1 MGSGSSSTGGAPE
14 GAAVPGPAM
23 SARFVH
29 LSQLLLSERPDGAPV
44 ATSGGELR
52 TWGDLLRDVSGLAS
66 ALGDAERERWLV
78 LADDA
83 YAFAVAL
90 LALWQRGAVAVLPPN
105 AQPGTV
111 ERLGLDAAGVVSD
124 REDLLAA
131 PPGPRALHPL
141 APGPGLPCRRVAL
154 APDASAVE
162 LFTSGS
168 TGEGK
173 AVPKALRHLER
184 EVALLE
190 ARFGG
195 LVGPA
200 RILATASH
208 QHLYG
213 LLFRVLWPL
222 CAGRCFRAES
232 YLHPEEILP
241 RMAEDGA
248 CALVST
254 PAHLRRM
261 RALDGLA
268 TVADRCRAVFSSGG
282 PLDEETADALAQ
294 ALGGAPFEIFGS
306 TETGGVAWR
315 RQAPGAERLAWTPFE
330 GVRVERDPADGR
342 ARVRSAVVSAG
353 GPAGFVMGDRV
364 TLLGDGRFRL
374 EGRAD
379 RVVKVG
385 EKRLSLPEMESQL
398 REHPFVSEAGLL
410 LLEKAGFE
418 GRIGAAIVLSDA
430 GRRALQAQGR
440 RPIGLALS
448 EHLEAW
454 WDRVLLPRAW
464 RYVNE
469 LPVDARGKTTLAAL
483 RELFAAPEEE
493 SRSAE
498 PELLAERRSSFGI
511 ERRLRVPHDLVF
523 LSGHFPGF
531 PVVPGVVQ
539 LRWVMAAAADV
550 VGAEPAV
557 ACLDALKFR
566 ELLHP
571 GQDFDLE
578 VELAPDAR
586 SFRFCLRDGPRVFAS
601 GRCRLAASDGGMRP

>member
-1 MGSGSSSTGGAPE
+1 
-14 GAAVPGPAM
+14 M
-23 SARFVH
+23 SASFSH
-29 LSQLLLSERPDGAPV
+29 LSQLLLSRRSGDTAV
-44 ATSGGELR
+44 ATSGREVR
-52 TWGDLLRDVSGLAS
+52 TWGDLLRDVSALAA
-66 ALGDAERERWLV
+66 ALGDAERERWL
-78 LADDA
+78 LLTDDA
-83 YAFAVAL
+83 YAFAVGL
-90 LALWQRGAVAVLPPN
+90 LALWQRGAVAVLAPN
-105 AQPGTV
+105 AQPGTI
-111 ERLGLDAAGVVSD
+111 ERLGLDAAGLVSD
-124 REDLLAA
+124 REELLSA

-141 APGPGLPCRRVAL
+141 TPGPGLPGQRVAL
-154 APDASAVE
+154 APDAPAVE

-168 TGEGK
+168 TGDGK

-184 EVALLE
+184 EVAVLE
-190 ARFGG
+190 ACFGPRI
-195 LVGPA
+195 GPA
-200 RILATASH
+200 RVLATASH

-241 RMAEDGA
+241 RMVEDGP

-254 PAHLRRM
+254 PAHLRRL
-261 RALDGLA
+261 RALEGLGS
-268 TVADRCRAVFSSGG
+268 VSDRCRAVFSSGG

-315 RQAPGAERLAWTPFE
+315 RQAPGPERLAWTPFE
-330 GVRVERDPADGR
+330 GVRMEREPEEGR
-342 ARVRSAVVSAG
+342 ARVRSAVVSVG
-353 GPAGFVMGDRV
+353 GPDGFVMGDRV

-398 REHPFVSEAGLL
+398 REHPFVSEAALL
-410 LLEKAGFE
+410 LLEKGSFE

-430 GRRALQAQGR
+430 GRRALQVQGR
-440 RPIGLALS
+440 RPIGLALA

-464 RYVNE
+464 RYVSE

-493 SRSAE
+493 PRSTE
-498 PELLAERRSSFGI
+498 PELLAERRSACGI
-511 ERRLRVPHDLVF
+511 ERRLRVPPDLVF
-523 LSGHFPGF
+523 LAGHFPGF

-550 VGAEPAV
+550 LGAEPEV
-557 ACLDALKFR
+557 AQIEALKFH
-566 ELLHP
+566 ELLLP
-571 GQDFDLE
+571 GQDFDLA
-578 VELAPDAR
+578 VELAPEGR
-586 SFRFCLRDGPRVFAS
+586 SFRFRLADGARVFAS
-601 GRCRLAASDGGMRP
+601 GRCRLVGGAEEDAP

>member
-1 MGSGSSSTGGAPE
+1 
-14 GAAVPGPAM
+14 M
-23 SARFVH
+23 SASFSH
-29 LSQLLLSERPDGAPV
+29 LTQLLLNERPDEVPV
-44 ATSGGELR
+44 ATSGGDLR
-52 TWGDLLRDVSGLAS
+52 TWGDLLLDVSGLAA
-66 ALGDAERERWLV
+66 ALGDVERERWLL

-83 YAFAVAL
+83 YVFAVGL
-90 LALWQRGAVAVLPPN
+90 LALWQRGAVAVLAPN

-111 ERLGLDAAGVVSD
+111 ERLGIDASGVVSD
-124 REDLLAA
+124 REELLSA

-141 APGPGLPCRRVAL
+141 APGPGRPHRHVAL
-154 APDASAVE
+154 RPDAPAVE

-168 TGEGK
+168 TGDGK

-184 EVALLE
+184 EVAVLE
-190 ARFGG
+190 ACFGA

-241 RMAEDGA
+241 RMVEDGP

-268 TVADRCRAVFSSGG
+268 NVADRCRAVFSSGG
-282 PLDEETADALAQ
+282 PLDQETADALAQ

-315 RQAPGAERLAWTPFE
+315 RQAPGPQHLAWTPFE
-330 GVRVERDPADGR
+330 GVRVEREPGEGR
-342 ARVRSAVVSAG
+342 ARVRSAVVSVG
-353 GPAGFVMGDRV
+353 GPEGFVMGDRV

-398 REHPFVSEAGLL
+398 REHPFVSEAALL
-410 LLEKAGFE
+410 LLEKGNFE

-440 RPIGLALS
+440 RPIGLALA
-448 EHLEAW
+448 EHLEAF

-469 LPVDARGKTTLAAL
+469 LPVDARGKTTLGAL

-493 SRSAE
+493 SRSSE
-498 PELLAERRSSFGI
+498 PELLAERRSAFGI

-523 LSGHFPGF
+523 LAGHFPGF

-550 VGAEPAV
+550 LGAEPAV
-557 ACLDALKFR
+557 AQIEALKLR
-566 ELLHP
+566 ELLLP
-571 GQDFDLE
+571 GQDFDLV
-578 VELAPDAR
+578 VELAPDGR
-586 SFRFCLRDGPRVFAS
+586 SFRFRLGDGARVFAS
-601 GRCRLAASDGGMRP
+601 GRCRLARGEEGSLP

>member
-1 MGSGSSSTGGAPE
+1 M
-14 GAAVPGPAM
+14 AA
-23 SARFVH
+23 SFFH
-29 LSQLLLSERPDGAPV
+29 LSQLLLSERPNEAPV
-44 ATSGGELR
+44 ATSSGDLR
-52 TWGDLLRDVSGLAS
+52 TWGDLLRDVSLLA
-66 ALGDAERERWLV
+66 AAIGEAERERWLV

-90 LALWQRGAVAVLPPN
+90 LALWQRGAIAVLAPN
-105 AQPGTV
+105 AQPGTI

-131 PPGPRALHPL
+131 PPGSRALHPL
-141 APGPGLPCRRVAL
+141 APGPGRPGRRVAL
-154 APDASAVE
+154 AAESAAVE

-168 TGEGK
+168 TGDGK
-173 AVPKALRHLER
+173 AVAKALRHLER
-184 EVALLE
+184 EVAVLE
-190 ARFGG
+190 GRFGALLG
-195 LVGPA
+195 DA

-241 RMAEDGA
+241 RMAEDGP

-261 RALDGLA
+261 RALDGLSSVA
-268 TVADRCRAVFSSGG
+268 TRCRAVFSSGG

-294 ALGGAPFEIFGS
+294 ALGAAPFEVFGS

-330 GVRVERDPADGR
+330 GVRVEREPEEGR

-353 GPAGFVMGDRV
+353 GPRGFVMGDRV
-364 TLLGDGRFRL
+364 TLLGDGRFVL

-398 REHPFVSEAGLL
+398 REHPFVSEAALL
-410 LLEKAGFE
+410 LLEKGGFE
-418 GRIGAAIVLSDA
+418 GRIGAAIVLSDS

-464 RYVNE
+464 RYVGE

-498 PELLAERRSSFGI
+498 PELLAERRSAMGI

-523 LSGHFPGF
+523 LAGHFPGF
-531 PVVPGVVQ
+531 PVVPAVVQ

-550 VGAEPAV
+550 LGSEPAV
-557 ACLDALKFR
+557 LRVDALKFR
-566 ELLHP
+566 GLLLP

-578 VELAPDAR
+578 VELSSDGR
-586 SFRFCLRDGPRVFAS
+586 SFRFRLGDGARVFAS
-601 GRCRLAASDGGMRP
+601 GRCRLAAGDEGILP